1 MEEVL
6 MRPAG
11 CAHPVVCVGPNAPE

>member
-1 MEEVL
+1 VL

-11 CAHPVVCVGPNAPE
+11 CAHPVVCVDPNAPE